1 MRISVALAAYNG
13 ALYIRQQLD
22 SILDNLSAEDEIVIS
37 DDGSTDGTI
46 GIIEEYRKRDGRIRL
61 LKGPGEGVIANFE
74 HAISECRGTYIFLA
88 DQDDLWMPDKTAKVM
103 TAFSD
108 PKVHLVIHD
117 AKVMN
122 ADLSETLMES
132 FFTYRGSKPGVWV
145 NLLKN
150 RYMGC
155 CMAFRRELIPKIL
168 PIPRDIPMHDQW
180 IGLVCDHFYGNS
192 VFLKEVLLYYR
203 RHADAVSDFEH
214 NSFAVMLH
222 NRLHLYFCFRKRIR
236 LIERE
241 TEHGDKDGKA

>member
-22 SILDNLSAEDEIVIS
+22 SILDNLAAEDEIVIS
-37 DDGSTDGTI
+37 DDGSTDGTLA
-46 GIIEEYRKRDGRIRL
+46 IIEEYRTKDTRIRL
-61 LKGPGEGVIANFE
+61 LTGPGDGVIANFE
-74 HAISECRGTYIFLA
+74 HAIAGCRGDYIFLA
-88 DQDDLWMPDKTAKVM
+88 DQDDLWMPDKVEKVM
-103 TAFSD
+103 RVFAD
-108 PKVHLVIHD
+108 PKVFLVIHD

-122 ADLSETLMES
+122 ADLSGTLMES
-132 FFTYRGSKPGVWV
+132 FFAYRGSKPGVWC

-180 IGLVCDHFYGNS
+180 IGLVSDYFYGKS
-192 VFLKEVLLYYR
+192 VFLQDVLLYYR

-214 NSFAVMLH
+214 NRVAVMLQ
-222 NRLHLYFCFRKRIR
+222 NRVKIYRNFRKRIH
-236 LIERE
+236 LI
-241 TEHGDKDGKA
+241 GKEQ

>member
-37 DDGSTDGTI
+37 DDGSTDGTLA
-46 GIIEEYRKRDGRIRL
+46 IIEEYRAKDTRIL
-61 LKGPGEGVIANFE
+61 LLTGPGDGVIANFE
-74 HAISECRGTYIFLA
+74 HAIAGCRGDYIFLA
-88 DQDDLWMPDKTAKVM
+88 DQDDLWMPDKMEKVM
-103 TAFSD
+103 RVFAD
-108 PKVHLVIHD
+108 PKVFLVIHD

-122 ADLSETLMES
+122 ADLSGTLMES
-132 FFTYRGSKPGVWV
+132 FFAYRGSKPGVWA

-155 CMAFRRELIPKIL
+155 CMAFRKELIPKIL

-180 IGLVCDHFYGNS
+180 IGLLSDHYYGNS
-192 VFLKEVLLYYR
+192 VFLQDVLLYYR

-214 NSFAVMLH
+214 NSAAVMLQNRIKIYH
-222 NRLHLYFCFRKRIR
+222 NFRKRIH
-236 LIERE
+236 LIGK
-241 TEHGDKDGKA
+241 EH

>member
-22 SILDNLSAEDEIVIS
+22 SILDNLAAEDEIVIS
-37 DDGSTDGTI
+37 DDGSTDGTLAI
-46 GIIEEYRKRDGRIRL
+46 LEEYRTKDTRVRL

-74 HAISECRGTYIFLA
+74 HTISECRGDYIFLA
-88 DQDDLWMPDKTAKVM
+88 DQDDLWMPDKVEKVM
-103 TAFSD
+103 RIFADS
-108 PKVHLVIHD
+108 KVFLVIHD

-132 FFTYRGSKPGVWV
+132 FFAYRGSKPGVWN

-155 CMAFRRELIPKIL
+155 CMAFRRELVPKIL

-180 IGLVCDHFYGNS
+180 IGLVSDHYYGNS
-192 VFLKEVLLYYR
+192 VFLQDVLLYYR

-214 NSFAVMLH
+214 NSAAVMLQ
-222 NRLHLYFCFRKRIR
+222 NRIKIYRNFRKRIN
-236 LIERE
+236 LIGK
-241 TEHGDKDGKA
+241 EH